1 VYFFGCTL
9 LDTGRFWLGEGL
21 RIATD
26 HLQLDHAAFRRGAMP
41 TPTFDI
47 KEDGTVVLMTA
58 VLMKSAVL
66 YPRSSTLVASFQE
79 MLL

>member
-1 VYFFGCTL
+1 M
-9 LDTGRFWLGEGL
+9 GRFWLGEGL

-26 HLQLDHAAFRRGAMP
+26 YLQLDHAALVRFRRGAMP